1 MFSEIKKLGK
11 ESLVYGLSTVAS
23 RLLTFLLLPFYTH
36 YLSPADYGVVA
47 AVFSYIAFFN
57 ILCQYGLDQAY
68 MRHYEEREKAFPSAF
83 WGVAAVS
90 FVITVVL
97 CAGRQPLA
105 LAAGIGAGR
114 GRLVAYSAIILFAD
128 ALSAVPFA
136 DLRMAHKALK
146 YALIRFSAVILNLLL
161 NFWFIARSGW
171 GIEGIFAAN
180 IVSSLFTLA
189 IVLWPALPRLKL
201 RLDMPVFRKM
211 LSFALPLVPAGLGA
225 MAVQVIDRP
234 ILLRLSG
241 ETTVG
246 IYQANYR
253 LGIFMMLVVSMFD
266 QAWRPFFIERAK
278 NPEAKPLFA
287 GILTYFSM
295 GSAWLVLALSF
306 FIEDLVKIR
315 VAGRTLIH
323 PAYWPGLG
331 IVPVV
336 LWGYLFNGLYVNFLA
351 PAVIAKKT
359 GRIMA
364 ATLFGAALNIAANF
378 LLIPPFGM
386 LGAAWAT
393 FIAYFSMAVFM
404 HQAGRKYYIVPYDY
418 KRVAGVLGIAG
429 VGACVVFLKPLIGP
443 GAWLAVRLA
452 ALGAYSAA
460 VFFLLLPDEQK
471 AFKGLFDRIS
481 PPSAFS
487 LKS

>member
-1 MFSEIKKLGK
+1 MFTEIKNLGK

-23 RLLTFLLLPFYTH
+23 RLLIFLLLPFYTH

-47 AVFSYIAFFN
+47 TVFSYIAFFN

-68 MRHYEEREKAFPSAF
+68 MRHYEEKEKAFPAAF

-90 FVITVVL
+90 FIIAIIL
-97 CAGRQPLA
+97 CAGKQPLA
-105 LAAGIGAGR
+105 SAAGIGSGR
-114 GRLVAYSAIILFAD
+114 SRLVVYSAVILFAD

-146 YALIRFSAVILNLLL
+146 YALIRFSAVVVNLVL
-161 NFWFIARSGW
+161 NFWLIAGSGW
-171 GIEGIFAAN
+171 GLEGIFAAN

-189 IVLWPALPRLKL
+189 VVIWPVLPRLKFS
-201 RLDMPVFRKM
+201 LDKPVFYKM
-211 LSFALPLVPAGLGA
+211 LSFALPLVPAGLGS

-234 ILLRLSG
+234 ILLRISG
-241 ETTVG
+241 ETAVG

-278 NPEAKPLFA
+278 SPGAKPLFA
-287 GILTYFSM
+287 RILTYFAM
-295 GSAWLVLALSF
+295 GSAALALALSF

-315 VAGRTLIH
+315 ILGSPLIH

-331 IVPVV
+331 LVPVV

-351 PAVIAKKT
+351 PAVIARKT
-359 GRIMA
+359 GYIMA

-378 LLIPPFGM
+378 LLIPPFGI

-393 FIAYFSMAVFM
+393 FAAYFSMAVFM
-404 HQAGRKYYIVPYDY
+404 YLAGRGFYSVPYEY
-418 KRVAGVLGIAG
+418 KRVAGFLCAAG
-429 VGACVVFLKPLIGP
+429 LGACVVFLKPLMGP
-443 GAWLAVRLA
+443 CAWLAARLA

-460 VFFLLLPDEQK
+460 VFFLL
-471 AFKGLFDRIS
+471 S
-481 PPSAFS
+481 PEEKEGVKRF
-487 LKS
+487 LRWQ